1 VSRHRDFMGLN
12 PSNGP
17 IAREPEVDPD
27 DARVM
32 ASQLREGIVGCKP
45 EVQLSGEVGCDEVY
59 VVAGHKGHPVAV
71 RKKGRPGRR
80 RRLKG
85 APPRAPT
92 TGDARPCHAGSADIS
107 PTIRR

>member
-1 VSRHRDFMGLN
+1 LRAWVLCLDFMGLN

-32 ASQLREGIVGCKP
+32 ASQLREGIVECKP

-71 RKKGRPGRR
+71 RKKGGR
-80 RRLKG
+80 
-85 APPRAPT
+85 A
-92 TGDARPCHAGSADIS
+92 GDGV
-107 PTIRR
+107 